1 MSGSLNPIPCP
12 KCGGEVEG
20 SVALWLNF
28 DQDMTVYVDG
38 LSDEIN
44 VSCADCGA
52 DCVLPREHQLKL
64 YRFVQALEF
73 IMGDI

>member
-1 MSGSLNPIPCP
+1 MAGAENPIPCP
-12 KCGGEVEG
+12 KCGGEIEG

-28 DQDMTVYVDG
+28 DRDMTVYVDG

-52 DCVLPREHQLKL
+52 DCVLPREDQLKL
-64 YRFVQALEF
+64 YRFVQRLEF
-73 IMGDI
+73 LMGDV